1 MRGKTATERKKSHVG
16 DYSQYLIEH
25 CFYFLKKR
33 NYIFRQG
40 TFSVVMRYI
49 YILTSV
55 FLVCPTFIF
64 TALNPVESFIIS
76 EIKEAIS

>member
-25 CFYFLKKR
+25 CLVFFKET
-33 NYIFRQG
+33 YIFRQG

-49 YILTSV
+49 YFLTSV

>member
-33 NYIFRQG
+33 IYFDIFSGNEIYIFFNISF
-40 TFSVVMRYI
+40 FSLSDFYLYRAK
-49 YILTSV
+49 SGG
-55 FLVCPTFIF
+55 
-64 TALNPVESFIIS
+64 IIHY
-76 EIKEAIS
+76 